1 MADMLEK
8 QKHTILFVD
17 DEENILRSLERL
29 FRKEG
34 YDILTANSGEEGLRK
49 LDENGISV
57 IVSDQRMPGMTGS
70 EFLRRS
76 RKISPDSIR
85 IMLTGY
91 ADINATM
98 DAINKGEVYRFI
110 TKPWDDDEIK
120 LIIRDV
126 LRYYELIN
134 ENKRLFKL
142 TQEQNAELLDLNQ
155 NLEKKVEE
163 RTQEIQLK
171 NKKLEGLYKVVKS
184 NLFDSIRVF
193 GQLMEMYDPD
203 LGGHCKRV
211 AALSKTIAQQQ
222 GLDKKDCELI
232 EIAAILHDIG
242 LIGIP
247 REILKQKEEELTQY
261 QASIYRQ
268 HPVLGYLAFNSIKS
282 LQQAS
287 ILIRSHHENFNGSGY
302 PDGLK
307 NTGIHVGARI
317 IHVASAYDEM
327 IQKLGFSREVALS
340 TLKKKSGYEFD
351 PEIVF
356 HFMDV
361 LHNFNPV
368 IGTEIVIPVSKLE
381 PGMVLSRNLRTISD
395 RLLMVANTVIH
406 QAHIEKIYNFNR
418 IDPIDGGVYI
428 YKKDLAKQD

>member
-1 MADMLEK
+1 MANMLK
-8 QKHTILFVD
+8 KYKHTILFVD
-17 DEENILRSLERL
+17 DEKNVLRSLERL

-34 YDILTANSGEEGLRK
+34 YDILTASSGEEGLRK
-49 LDENGISV
+49 LDGRQISV

-76 RKISPDSIR
+76 KKLSPDTIR

-91 ADINATM
+91 ADISATM

-110 TKPWDDDEIK
+110 TKPWNDEEIK

-126 LRYYELIN
+126 LKYYELTN

-142 TQEQNAELLDLNQ
+142 TRKQNAELLDLNQ

-163 RTQEIQLK
+163 RTREVRLK
-171 NKKLEGLYKVVKS
+171 NKKLEELYKVVKG

-211 AALSKTIAQQQ
+211 AALSKTVAQRR
-222 GLDKKDCELI
+222 GLDEKDCELI

-242 LIGIP
+242 LIGVP
-247 REILKQKEEELTQY
+247 REILRKKEKELTLFE
-261 QASIYRQ
+261 ASIYRQ

-282 LQQAS
+282 LRQAS
-287 ILIRSHHENFNGSGY
+287 ILIRSHHENFDGSGY

-317 IHVASAYDEM
+317 IHIASSYDEM
-327 IQKLGFSREVALS
+327 IQKLGLSREVALN

-368 IGTEIVIPVSKLE
+368 AGTEMVIPISKLE
-381 PGMVLSRNLRTISD
+381 PGMVLSRNLKTVGD

-406 QAHIEKIYNFNR
+406 QAHIEKIYNFNQ
-418 IDPIDGGVYI
+418 IDPIDGGGVYV
-428 YKKDLAKQD
+428 YK

>member
-1 MADMLEK
+1 MSEK
-8 QKHTILFVD
+8 HKHTILFVD
-17 DEENILRSLERL
+17 DEKNVLRSLERL

-49 LDENGISV
+49 LDGRQISV
-57 IVSDQRMPGMTGS
+57 IVSDQRMPKMTGS

-76 RKISPDSIR
+76 KKLSPDTIR

-91 ADINATM
+91 SDIDATM

-110 TKPWDDDEIK
+110 IKPWDDEEIK
-120 LIIRDV
+120 LIIRDA
-126 LRYYELIN
+126 LRYYELID

-142 TQEQNAELLDLNQ
+142 TQEQNAELRDLNQ

-163 RTQEIQLK
+163 RTQEIHLK
-171 NKKLEGLYKVVKS
+171 NKKLEELYKVVKS

-211 AALSKTIAQQQ
+211 AALSKTIAQHQ

-247 REILKQKEEELTQY
+247 REILRKKEEELTPY

-268 HPVLGYLAFNSIKS
+268 HPVLGYLAFNSIKN

-307 NTGIHVGARI
+307 NEGIHVGARI

-327 IQKLGFSREVALS
+327 IRKLGLSREVALS

-368 IGTEIVIPVSKLE
+368 MGTEIVIPVSKLE

-418 IDPIDGGVYI
+418 IDPIDGGVYV
-428 YKKDLAKQD
+428 YKKDVAKQD